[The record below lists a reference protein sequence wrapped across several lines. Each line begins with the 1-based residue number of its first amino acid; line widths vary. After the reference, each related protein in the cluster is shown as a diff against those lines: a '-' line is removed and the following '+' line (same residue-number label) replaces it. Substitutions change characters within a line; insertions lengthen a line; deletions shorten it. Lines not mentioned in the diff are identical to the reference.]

1 MKFLDVMKKFD
12 RAVVLE
18 NKKLMSV
25 YNTLLREAEEVMD
38 EDELAGLDDKV
49 EVTETEDE
57 EDVKPVKEDGPVSAD
72 KFFDNEEE
80 DLPEGEDEEEIPETE
95 EEDLPEGED
104 EEEIPEAEHDAARF
118 FADSED
124 EVVPE
129 GEDEEEIPETEEKP
143 VDEDDE
149 MIPFSDFI
157 ANEGEDEEIPEGEE
171 DAEGEDTED
180 EEDSEVE
187 DVEVEDVEDEEITE
201 GEDDTKDD
209 KEDLTEGEDDTED
222 KEAPSSVNESIKK
235 FVRKNRKLFM

>member
-72 KFFDNEEE
+72 KFFDN
-80 DLPEGEDEEEIPETE
+80 E

-187 DVEVEDVEDEEITE
+187 EI
-201 GEDDTKDD
+201 GR
-209 KEDLTEGEDDTED
+209 
-222 KEAPSSVNESIKK
+222 AHV
-235 FVRKNRKLFM
+235 